1 MGRTGWAPEGACPG
15 FPALLRR
22 VARVPY
28 PLAAVPPL
36 PDAHRPG
43 GRWSLAVPRAPEGA
57 VGLYLGLPEEL
68 EARAAGH
75 APRRARTAGVVTI
88 RPEVDGAVPPKG
100 VGASA
105 AASGPGGP
113 RSRWAREPRRVLS
126 SREARGSRLRSP
138 KTPESGGLSSRRGLL
153 PPPRREGAPPGP
165 VLRAGGSGE
174 SLAFRAR
181 RGFRPFPRHRSSS
194 VCVDVRLGWCA
205 VRPAGRSQ
213 RFSRAPTRVPPA
225 PKRWAS
231 RRSGGAVPGC
241 AGSRSSSHGRRRS
254 ADTASR
260 SPWSPRSRYP
270 EVPVVPW
277 PVTPRPPSAAVV
289 RVRLGPKPAPA
300 LVPWLRSLVGGDPC
314 WLEPKPGPRGVR
326 RRSNRMGCHVKDRFR
341 RTDPLGGKVYVDQL
355 GFQGSS
361 ITHPTPHKVRC
372 PPSQ

>member
-1 MGRTGWAPEGACPG
+1 
-15 FPALLRR
+15 
-22 VARVPY
+22 VPC

-43 GRWSLAVPRAPEGA
+43 GRWSLAVPRAPGGTRGAGRGSRVPEGA
-57 VGLYLGLPEEL
+57 Y
-68 EARAAGH
+68 
-75 APRRARTAGVVTI
+75 RRGCHH
-88 RPEVDGAVPPKG
+88 PPGGGWAVPPKG

-113 RSRWAREPRRVLS
+113 RSRWAREPRRVLL

-138 KTPESGGLSSRRGLL
+138 KTPESGGLSSRRGLP

-241 AGSRSSSHGRRRS
+241 AGSRVVVAWSAPERRYRGPKPVVAAESVPGSTGGAVARDPPSAVGGRGPRPARAEARASLGAMAAFVGRRRPLL
-254 ADTASR
+254 ARAEAR
-260 SPWSPRSRYP
+260 
-270 EVPVVPW
+270 
-277 PVTPRPPSAAVV
+277 AA
-289 RVRLGPKPAPA
+289 
-300 LVPWLRSLVGGDPC
+300 
-314 WLEPKPGPRGVR
+314 GVR

-341 RTDPLGGKVYVDQL
+341 RTDPLG
-355 GFQGSS
+355 
-361 ITHPTPHKVRC
+361 
-372 PPSQ
+372 